1 MLEQLVSL
9 LQTEGRKDIIDN
21 PAIPNERNE
30 EAMGVAAET
39 VMSGLKNALSNGQ
52 LNDVVGLFTGK
63 SDVSSNPVAQGL
75 TNDLAGSMMSKFG
88 LDAGGAGSMAA
99 SLIPGLLSKLSQRT
113 ADPNDTGFDINS
125 MLGSLMGAATSGGK
139 INIPG
144 LAQGVD
150 FSSLLSGGGLDANGD
165 GKLGM
170 DDLSGMVS
178 KLAGGGG
185 GAAGGLGGAMDMLK
199 GLFGK

>member
-63 SDVSSNPVAQGL
+63 SDGCYF
-75 TNDLAGSMMSKFG
+75 TIKI
-88 LDAGGAGSMAA
+88 
-99 SLIPGLLSKLSQRT
+99 LINFKHHMLLS
-113 ADPNDTGFDINS
+113 
-125 MLGSLMGAATSGGK
+125 
-139 INIPG
+139 
-144 LAQGVD
+144 
-150 FSSLLSGGGLDANGD
+150 
-165 GKLGM
+165 
-170 DDLSGMVS
+170 
-178 KLAGGGG
+178 
-185 GAAGGLGGAMDMLK
+185 
-199 GLFGK
+199 